1 MRKLFVLALMLA
13 VSFVSFAQEGV
24 LSTLKF
30 KDADIR
36 IVLQAI
42 TQKAIKDESKVN
54 ILVAPDIKGLVT
66 VDLEN
71 VDWQTALDAVLRTYN
86 YGYEWVGKNIILV
99 DTVDNLAEKR
109 KKGAE
114 AKVAEPVDSK
124 VFSLNFAKVE
134 DVKNTIQSMVS
145 GRGRIISD
153 ARTNTLV
160 VIDVQSNLPNIE
172 KAIKALDEITPQVAI
187 EAKILETDLGLTNTL
202 GINWNIVGGASASK
216 RPMTWP
222 FKQDDNSKKMGKF
235 MGTATDF
242 LAVPTTTGATGA
254 WSFGS
259 LDASQLA
266 ATLEIIFNDS
276 NTKIISMPKIT
287 TLNNQVASIN
297 VLTNYPVPNYSYN
310 EQQGA
315 LTISGFT
322 TINYGVTFK
331 VTPQINKERFI
342 TLTLEPTV
350 SDKVGEVAFSSSS
363 TSGTVQLPILN
374 TQSTSTKVMI
384 KDGNTLVIAGLISD
398 KTIDTINKVPLLGDI
413 PLLGYFFKHKSK
425 TVDKK
430 NLMIF
435 ITPTIVT
442 PERILA
448 AAQSENTPESAQGK
462 QK

>member
-1 MRKLFVLALMLA
+1 
-13 VSFVSFAQEGV
+13 
-24 LSTLKF
+24 
-30 KDADIR
+30 
-36 IVLQAI
+36 
-42 TQKAIKDESKVN
+42 
-54 ILVAPDIKGLVT
+54 
-66 VDLEN
+66 
-71 VDWQTALDAVLRTYN
+71 
-86 YGYEWVGKNIILV
+86 
-99 DTVDNLAEKR
+99 
-109 KKGAE
+109 
-114 AKVAEPVDSK
+114 
-124 VFSLNFAKVE
+124 
-134 DVKNTIQSMVS
+134 MVS